1 MERSS
6 SRAVT
11 ALLVAIISIPLSS
24 QAVFRSQDDD
34 GQQFEAIGDIRE
46 DVYEYQAGDR
56 QVLRRAYSLAIE
68 AYREKLRLG
77 ITDAV
82 KPDINDPSTFKEY
95 IVHGR
100 ELTRIRKQSGTEQK
114 AVDEDPVHA
123 SAPEEEEELGTD
135 ELSTRQRLLLRTYTR
150 AESCPESMERILP
163 GFHALCKS
171 IVGDDASDEL
181 PTGIE
186 TDLKALRHRGL
197 EPTSLKLRLKMIEQA
212 NDRSTRRTGVPVPMR
227 PTPYIGE

>member
-24 QAVFRSQDDD
+24 QAIFRSQDDD

-46 DVYEYQAGDR
+46 NVYEYQAGDR
-56 QVLRRAYSLAIE
+56 QMLRRAYSLAIM

-77 ITDAV
+77 MSDAV
-82 KPDINDPSTFKEY
+82 KPDINNPATFKEF
-95 IVHGR
+95 IVETEG
-100 ELTRIRKQSGTEQK
+100 KQVARVRARVPSTQDTEHTV
-114 AVDEDPVHA
+114 APDEDT
-123 SAPEEEEELGTD
+123 LGTD
-135 ELSTRQRLLLRTYTR
+135 ELSSRQRMLLRTYTR
-150 AESCPESMERILP
+150 ADSCPASMEKVLP

-186 TDLKALRHRGL
+186 TDLKSLRHRGL
-197 EPTSLKLRLKMIEQA
+197 PPTSLKLRLKMIEQA

-227 PTPYIGE
+227 PTTYQGE

>member
-56 QVLRRAYSLAIE
+56 QTLRRAYSLAIE

-82 KPDINDPSTFKEY
+82 KPDINDPSTFKEF
-95 IVHGR
+95 IVETEG
-100 ELTRIRKQSGTEQK
+100 KQVARVRARAPSTQDTEH
-114 AVDEDPVHA
+114 AVAPDEDT
-123 SAPEEEEELGTD
+123 LGTD
-135 ELSTRQRLLLRTYTR
+135 ELSSRQRMLLRTYTR
-150 AESCPESMERILP
+150 ADSCPASMEKVLP

-186 TDLKALRHRGL
+186 TDLKSLRHRGL
-197 EPTSLKLRLKMIEQA
+197 PPTSLKLRLKMIEQA

-227 PTPYIGE
+227 PTPYQGE